1 MPGDVGQRKAANALG
16 IRQLNKELDSI
27 RDVGAGERR
36 EQRAPPAGWC
46 PRRHRPTVP
55 PRRAGGKGR
64 AWCVARCHPARTS
77 SRAEERG
84 QL

>member
-55 PRRAGGKGR
+55 PRRAGWQR
-64 AWCVARCHPARTS
+64 ASMVRRSVPPRRTS
-77 SRAEERG
+77 WRAEERG